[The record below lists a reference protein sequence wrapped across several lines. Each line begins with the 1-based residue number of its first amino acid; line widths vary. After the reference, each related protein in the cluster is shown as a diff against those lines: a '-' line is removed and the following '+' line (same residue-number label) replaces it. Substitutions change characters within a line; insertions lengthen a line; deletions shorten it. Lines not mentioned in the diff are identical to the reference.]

1 MAILTMIWLLDLNFS
16 YYCYRMRCQSL
27 RSLYLGLLI
36 CLAFLP
42 LSAATLPTLFLNVN
56 TIPVPMS
63 SLQRIHVFFTGK
75 VQGVGFRQTARDA
88 AVELGLK
95 GWIKNLPDMRVEM
108 IVEGA
113 EGDLRLLMD
122 KLRNDFDVE
131 NTEISAERPMG
142 AFKVFEIVQ

>member
-1 MAILTMIWLLDLNFS
+1 M
-16 YYCYRMRCQSL
+16 
-27 RSLYLGLLI
+27 G
-36 CLAFLP
+36 
-42 LSAATLPTLFLNVN
+42 
-56 TIPVPMS
+56 
-63 SLQRIHVFFTGK
+63 SLQRIHVFFSGK
-75 VQGVGFRQTARDA
+75 VQGVGFRQTARDT

-122 KLRNDFDVE
+122 KLRNDFEVE